1 MSHFFTI
8 HPDDPQE
15 RLIAQAMEIV
25 SKGGVIAYPTDS
37 GYALGCRMGDKTALD
52 RIRAIRRIDDKHH
65 MTLICQDLSE
75 LSLYARVDNTAFRM
89 IKNNTPG
96 AYTFILEASKE
107 VPKRLMHP
115 KKKTIGL
122 RIPATPIIQ
131 AMLGALREPLLSSS
145 LILPGEADPMVDPYD
160 IRDTLEHALD
170 VVIDGGYCGVEPTTI
185 VSFLGEMPE
194 IIRQGSGDASPFL
207 F

>member
-8 HPDDPQE
+8 HPEDPQE
-15 RLIAQAMEIV
+15 RLIAQAMDIV
-25 SKGGVIAYPTDS
+25 RKGGVIAYPTDS
-37 GYALGCRMGDKTALD
+37 GYALGCRMGDKAALD
-52 RIRAIRRIDDKHH
+52 RIRAIRRIDEKHH
-65 MTLICQDLSE
+65 MTLICKDLSE
-75 LSLYARVDNTAFRM
+75 LSIYARVDNAAFRM

-122 RIPATPIIQ
+122 RIPAVPIIQ
-131 AMLGALREPLLSSS
+131 AMLTDLQEPLLSSS

-170 VVIDGGYCGVEPTTI
+170 VVIDGGYCGIEPTTI
-185 VSFLGEMPE
+185 VSLLEDTPE
-194 IIRQGSGDASPFL
+194 IIRQGSGDATPFL

>member
-8 HPDDPQE
+8 HPEDPQE
-15 RLIAQAMEIV
+15 RLIAQVMDIV
-25 SKGGVIAYPTDS
+25 RKGGVIAYPPAS
-37 GYALGCRMGDKTALD
+37 GYALGSRMGDKSALD
-52 RIRAIRRIDDKHH
+52 RIRAIRRIDEKHH
-65 MTLICQDLSE
+65 MTLICKDLSE
-75 LSLYARVDNTAFRM
+75 LSIYARVDNAAFRM

-122 RIPATPIIQ
+122 RIPAVPIIQ
-131 AMLGALREPLLSSS
+131 AMLTDLQEPLLSSS
-145 LILPGEADPMVDPYD
+145 LILPGETDPMVDPYD

-170 VVIDGGYCGVEPTTI
+170 VVVDGGYCGIEPTTI
-185 VSFLGEMPE
+185 VSLLEDTPE
-194 IIRQGSGDASPFL
+194 IIRQGSGDATPFL